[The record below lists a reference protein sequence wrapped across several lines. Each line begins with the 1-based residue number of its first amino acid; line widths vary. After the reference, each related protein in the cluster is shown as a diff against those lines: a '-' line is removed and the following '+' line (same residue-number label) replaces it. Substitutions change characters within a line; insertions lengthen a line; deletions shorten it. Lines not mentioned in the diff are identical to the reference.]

1 MTESSIDENLQ
12 SNICDE
18 MTANY
23 QSMNNQQQRSEE
35 EELFIS
41 EYADIQY
48 EDLTSIVA
56 TLEHLNL
63 EHFNLES

>member
-12 SNICDE
+12 SNISDE
-18 MTANY
+18 LIANY
-23 QSMNNQQQRSEE
+23 QSVNNQQQRSEA

-48 EDLTSIVA
+48 EDLSSIVS

-63 EHFNLES
+63 EHINLEP

>member
-1 MTESSIDENLQ
+1 MESSIDENLQ
-12 SNICDE
+12 SNTSDYHV
-18 MTANY
+18 NNHQH
-23 QSMNNQQQRSEE
+23 QSSEA

-48 EDLTSIVA
+48 EDLTSIVE

-63 EHFNLES
+63 EHINLES

>member
-1 MTESSIDENLQ
+1 MESSIDENLQ
-12 SNICDE
+12 SNISDE
-18 MTANY
+18 MIAYY
-23 QSMNNQQQRSEE
+23 QSVNNQQQRSEA

-48 EDLTSIVA
+48 EDLSSIVS

-63 EHFNLES
+63 EHINLET

>member
-1 MTESSIDENLQ
+1 MESSIDENLQ
-12 SNICDE
+12 SNKSDE
-18 MTANY
+18 MIANF
-23 QSMNNQQQRSEE
+23 QSANNHQHQSSEA

-48 EDLTSIVA
+48 EDLTSIVS

-63 EHFNLES
+63 EHMNLEP

>member
-63 EHFNLES
+63 EHFNLEP

>member
-1 MTESSIDENLQ
+1 MESSIDENLQ
-12 SNICDE
+12 SNISDYPSV
-18 MTANY
+18 NNHQH
-23 QSMNNQQQRSEE
+23 QSSEA

-48 EDLTSIVA
+48 DDLTSIVE

-63 EHFNLES
+63 EHINLES

>member
-12 SNICDE
+12 SNISDE
-18 MTANY
+18 LIANY
-23 QSMNNQQQRSEE
+23 QSVNNQQQRSEA

-48 EDLTSIVA
+48 EDLSSIVS

-63 EHFNLES
+63 EHINLET

>member
-1 MTESSIDENLQ
+1 MESSIDENLH
-12 SNICDE
+12 SNISDE

-23 QSMNNQQQRSEE
+23 KSVNNHQSSEA

-48 EDLTSIVA
+48 EDITSIVE

-63 EHFNLES
+63 EHINLES